1 MKRSI
6 QYVSFIIVPLVSLF
20 IKEVFTYA
28 SYVGYTTGDVNFRK
42 KATTSSGVYLEI
54 PKNTKVDVLDTN
66 PVSGSGCG
74 YGWIKI
80 SYDGKTGYVCSSY
93 LYVNGADAYNRP
105 WTSPKRAIVGG
116 AKFVGASYIKVG
128 QYTSYLKKFNVTGS
142 NLYSH
147 QYMGNVRAPWSEA
160 LTSFNAY
167 TNAGI
172 IDSAL
177 VFSIPIYNNMNDY
190 YSLEDGTENLTGLDT
205 VEDQEFEAKL
215 DEQGFPESYKRRLRY
230 IHKLHPTWQFE
241 GIKTN
246 LNFADVIEGE
256 YDIFPVFRKYSSR
269 AQEIVTTFPKY
280 TKNGVEYPVFFH
292 FGLDSENV
300 EKEFTT
306 SDWFNGALY
315 DASETP
321 SAAYIAIH
329 NGNSGTGVSLYK
341 GALETAATTSTGGK
355 TINTGKTLT
364 FEVPMTS
371 LGNNRYSTTATV
383 SGWKIGTSM
392 NKVSIDTLEVKAGKM
407 YYIEL
412 SGSNYLDLEA
422 KWKTVEGSSEILAE
436 DTGFED
442 EESTIFR

>member
-1 MKRSI
+1 MLKRKLGLAVAAILCVGLMTSCININDNRGNGGDSNIINGIDYTDYLSGEYSI
-6 QYVSFIIVPLVSLF
+6 KVKNDSKKNIVCFMNTPRESNLISGVRAGTLVGLKKNSLF
-20 IKEVFTYA
+20 T
-28 SYVGYTTGDVNFRK
+28 
-42 KATTSSGVYLEI
+42 
-54 PKNTKVDVLDTN
+54 NTKDFILFVVTEDD
-66 PVSGSGCG
+66 
-74 YGWIKI
+74 
-80 SYDGKTGYVCSSY
+80 Y
-93 LYVNGADAYNRP
+93 LAN
-105 WTSPKRAIVGG
+105 K
-116 AKFVGASYIKVG
+116 
-128 QYTSYLKKFNVTGS
+128 
-142 NLYSH
+142 
-147 QYMGNVRAPWSEA
+147 
-160 LTSFNAY
+160 
-167 TNAGI
+167 
-172 IDSAL
+172 
-177 VFSIPIYNNMNDY
+177 ND
-190 YSLEDGTENLTGLDT
+190 L
-205 VEDQEFEAKL
+205 AKL
-215 DEQGFPESYKRRLRY
+215 DRTPFATVYAYYNAESAEIQANKVYTISNLMGGEYHIIINNNEKYNVELRQNGLY
-230 IHKLHPTWQFE
+230 GESLA
-241 GIKTN
+241 
-246 LNFADVIEGE
+246 FAGAYTTQTKINMVEGE

-292 FGLDSENV
+292 FGLDPEND

-341 GALETAATTSTGGK
+341 GALETAAITSTGGK

-442 EESTIFR
+442 EESTIFK